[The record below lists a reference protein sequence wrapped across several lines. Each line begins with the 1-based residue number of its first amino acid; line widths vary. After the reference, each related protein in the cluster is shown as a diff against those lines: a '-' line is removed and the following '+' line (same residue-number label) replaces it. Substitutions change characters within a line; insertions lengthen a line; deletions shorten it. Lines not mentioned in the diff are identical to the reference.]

1 MLRFRSLVA
10 LTAVTACA
18 LAAAPQAA
26 AAPATVMPTR
36 PSPFTVSYHAWAAA
50 WWTWALTL
58 THAQQTVITGTGAVD
73 CSIGQNGQV
82 WFIGWSRTNSAV
94 DRSCSVPAGT
104 ALFLPVI
111 AEAGTTGGAGNP
123 ITPQELRQA
132 TTHDIDDA
140 SHLFARVDGV
150 RIRHLSRFRAVTPF
164 FYTRMLRNDI
174 LDLPEGTLISAI
186 GDGYWLM
193 ISPLDPGVHHLRV
206 AGTIHGDTR
215 DVRYTINVTAGQGAH
230 RRMQPGAPRRLVW

>member
-1 MLRFRSLVA
+1 M
-10 LTAVTACA
+10 
-18 LAAAPQAA
+18 
-26 AAPATVMPTR
+26 
-36 PSPFTVSYHAWAAA
+36 
-50 WWTWALTL
+50 TL

-73 CSIGQNGQV
+73 CSIGQAGQV
-82 WFIGWSRTNSAV
+82 WFIGWSRTNSV
-94 DRSCSVPAGT
+94 SNRSCSVPAGT

-111 AEAGTTGGAGNP
+111 AEAGTTAGAGNP

-132 TTHDIDDA
+132 TTHDIDGA

-174 LDLPEGTLISAI
+174 LNLPEGTLISAI

-215 DVRYTINVTAGQGAH
+215 EVSYTINVTAGQRHTAGCSCVCSAPEAPLWAIWPA
-230 RRMQPGAPRRLVW
+230 RSCARGPLATAMPDQVPGARLIGEHDQPAWH